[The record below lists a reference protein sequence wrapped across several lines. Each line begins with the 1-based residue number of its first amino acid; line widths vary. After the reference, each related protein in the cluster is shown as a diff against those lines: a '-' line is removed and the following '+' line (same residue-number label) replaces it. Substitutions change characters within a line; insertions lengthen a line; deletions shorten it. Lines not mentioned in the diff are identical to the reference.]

1 MNRVTTILPAVL
13 AGAMLAACSGGS
25 EPPAAAAEKSA
36 TTEVPASEAP
46 ASEAPASEAAVAV
59 LTPEDKYSVV
69 GKPQGPVRIDYR
81 IIGTPVVG
89 QPVTIALNVKSNV
102 GDTPV
107 ELSYGTNDS
116 TAMTFPASQKRRV
129 MLAFLDEERTASQQV
144 TVVPAREGRLF
155 LNVTAHMQ
163 TDTGSLQ
170 TVTAVPIQ
178 VGGGPRE
185 LQENG
190 VVTTDED
197 GELIREMP
205 ASEN

>member
-1 MNRVTTILPAVL
+1 
-13 AGAMLAACSGGS
+13 MLAACGGG
-25 EPPAAAAEKSA
+25 EQPAATPEQAAENE
-36 TTEVPASEAP
+36 TPI
-46 ASEAPASEAAVAV
+46 AV
-59 LTPEDKYSVV
+59 LTPDEKYSVT

-89 QPVTIALNVKSNV
+89 QPVTVDLKVHSNV
-102 GDTPV
+102 GDAPV
-107 ELSYGTNDS
+107 TLSYGTTDS
-116 TAMTFPASQKRRV
+116 TAMVFPESQQRMV
-129 MLAFLDEERTASQQV
+129 SLAFVDDERSSGQQV

-178 VGGGPRE
+178 VGAAPRE

-190 VVTTDED
+190 VVTTDGN
-197 GELIREMP
+197 GELVREMP

>member
-1 MNRVTTILPAVL
+1 MTFLAALLSAATLMACGGGERPAV
-13 AGAMLAACSGGS
+13 SG
-25 EPPAAAAEKSA
+25 EQRADNDTP
-36 TTEVPASEAP
+36 
-46 ASEAPASEAAVAV
+46 VAV
-59 LTPEDKYSVV
+59 LTPEEKYSVT

-89 QPVTIALNVKSNV
+89 QPITVDLKVKSNV

-107 ELSYGTNDS
+107 TLSYETNDS
-116 TAMTFPASQKRRV
+116 TAMTFPETQQRRV
-129 MLAFLDEERTASQQV
+129 SLAFVDDERTVGQQV
-144 TVVPAREGRLF
+144 TVIPAREGRLF
-155 LNVTAHMQ
+155 LNVTAHVQ

-178 VGGGPRE
+178 VGAAPRE
-185 LQENG
+185 LQEKG
-190 VVTTDED
+190 VVTTDEN

>member
-1 MNRVTTILPAVL
+1 MKPVMKPLLLLPL
-13 AGAMLAACSGGS
+13 LMLVCACNFSESETQQSSANEINEENVPDS
-25 EPPAAAAEKSA
+25 EPK
-36 TTEVPASEAP
+36 V
-46 ASEAPASEAAVAV
+46 
-59 LTPEDKYSVV
+59 EDRHTVT

-89 QPVTIALNVKSNV
+89 QPVTVDLKVESNV
-102 GDTPV
+102 DDIPIT
-107 ELSYGTNDS
+107 LSYGTNDS
-116 TAMTFPASQKRRV
+116 TAMSFPESQQRTV
-129 MLAFLDEERTASQQV
+129 SLAFIDEERTAGQQV
-144 TVVPAREGRLF
+144 TLIPMREGRLF

-178 VGGGPRE
+178 VGAAPRE

-190 VVTTDED
+190 VVTTDEN

-205 ASEN
+205 ASND

>member
-1 MNRVTTILPAVL
+1 MNREMIFLAAAL
-13 AGAMLAACSGGS
+13 AGALLTACGG
-25 EPPAAAAEKSA
+25 EQQAPAAEQGEAAE
-36 TTEVPASEAP
+36 TP
-46 ASEAPASEAAVAV
+46 VAV
-59 LTPEDKYSVV
+59 LTPDEKFSVT

-89 QPVTIALNVKSNV
+89 QPVTVDLKVRSNV

-107 ELSYGTNDS
+107 TLSYGTNDS
-116 TAMTFPASQKRRV
+116 TAMTFPESQQRMV
-129 MLAFLDEERTASQQV
+129 SLAFVDDERTSGQQV
-144 TVVPAREGRLF
+144 TLIPAREGRLF

-178 VGGGPRE
+178 VGAAPRE

-190 VVTTDED
+190 VVTTDQS

-205 ASEN
+205 ASND

>member
-1 MNRVTTILPAVL
+1 MKRSTIF
-13 AGAMLAACSGGS
+13 LAAAIGGALIAGCGGG
-25 EPPAAAAEKSA
+25 EQPAATPEQAADAEK
-36 TTEVPASEAP
+36 PI
-46 ASEAPASEAAVAV
+46 AV
-59 LTPEDKYSVV
+59 LTPDEKFSVT

-89 QPVTIALNVKSNV
+89 QPVTVDLKVHSEV

-107 ELSYGTNDS
+107 TLSYGANDS
-116 TAMTFPASQKRRV
+116 TAMVFPESQQRRTS
-129 MLAFLDEERTASQQV
+129 LAFVGEERTAGQQV

-155 LNVTAHMQ
+155 LNITAHMQ

-178 VGGGPRE
+178 VGAAPRE
-185 LQENG
+185 LQQNG
-190 VVTTDED
+190 VVTTDGK
-197 GELIREMP
+197 GELVREMP

>member
-1 MNRVTTILPAVL
+1 MKRVTSI
-13 AGAMLAACSGGS
+13 LAAAFAALMIAACGG
-25 EPPAAAAEKSA
+25 EQQAPAAEEGAAAE
-36 TTEVPASEAP
+36 TP
-46 ASEAPASEAAVAV
+46 VAV
-59 LTPEDKYSVV
+59 LTPEEKYSVT

-89 QPVTIALNVKSNV
+89 QPVTVALSVKSNV

-107 ELSYGTNDS
+107 TLSYGTSDT
-116 TAMTFPASQKRRV
+116 TAMTFPETQQRMVS
-129 MLAFLDEERTASQQV
+129 LAFVDDERTAGQQV
-144 TVVPAREGRLF
+144 TLIPAREGRLF
-155 LNVTAHMQ
+155 LNVTAHLQ

-178 VGGGPRE
+178 VGAVPRE

-190 VVTTDED
+190 VVTTDEN

-205 ASEN
+205 ASDD

>member
-1 MNRVTTILPAVL
+1 MNRQTIFLTAALVTAT
-13 AGAMLAACSGGS
+13 LAACSGGDR
-25 EPPAAAAEKSA
+25 PD
-36 TTEVPASEAP
+36 PASTG
-46 ASEAPASEAAVAV
+46 EAAPQDAPVAV
-59 LTPEDKYSVV
+59 LTPDEKYSVT
-69 GKPQGPVRIDYR
+69 GKPQGPVKIDYR

-89 QPVTIALNVKSNV
+89 QPVTIDLKVKSNV

-107 ELSYGTNDS
+107 TLSYGTNDS
-116 TAMTFPASQKRRV
+116 TAMTFPESQRRMV
-129 MLAFLDEERTASQQV
+129 SLAFVDDERIAGQQV
-144 TVVPAREGRLF
+144 TVIPAREGRLF

-178 VGGGPRE
+178 VGAAPRE

-190 VVTTDED
+190 VVTTDEN

-205 ASEN
+205 ASDN

>member
-1 MNRVTTILPAVL
+1 MITMNRVMIF
-13 AGAMLAACSGGS
+13 LAAALGGATLVACGGGDKQQA
-25 EPPAAAAEKSA
+25 PAAEQGETAEM
-36 TTEVPASEAP
+36 P
-46 ASEAPASEAAVAV
+46 VAV
-59 LTPEDKYSVV
+59 LTPDEKFSVT
-69 GKPQGPVRIDYR
+69 GKPQGPVKIDYR

-89 QPVTIALNVKSNV
+89 QPVTVDLKVKSNV

-107 ELSYGTNDS
+107 TLSYGTNDS
-116 TAMTFPASQKRRV
+116 TAMTFPESQQRMV
-129 MLAFLDEERTASQQV
+129 SLAFVDDERTSGQQV
-144 TVVPAREGRLF
+144 TLIPAREGRLF

-178 VGGGPRE
+178 VGAAPRE

-190 VVTTDED
+190 VVTTDES

-205 ASEN
+205 ASND

>member
-1 MNRVTTILPAVL
+1 MNRVMIFLATAL
-13 AGAMLAACSGGS
+13 AGALLAACGGGDQHA
-25 EPPAAAAEKSA
+25 PTAEQGA
-36 TTEVPASEAP
+36 TTETP
-46 ASEAPASEAAVAV
+46 VAV
-59 LTPEDKYSVV
+59 LTPDEKFSVT

-89 QPVTIALNVKSNV
+89 QPVTVDLKVRSNV
-102 GDTPV
+102 GDTPIT
-107 ELSYGTNDS
+107 LSYGSSDS
-116 TAMTFPASQKRRV
+116 TAMSFPESQQRMV
-129 MLAFLDEERTASQQV
+129 SLAFVDDERTAGQQV

-178 VGGGPRE
+178 VGAAPRE
-185 LQENG
+185 LQQNG
-190 VVTTDED
+190 VVTTDEN

-205 ASEN
+205 SSEN